1 MSCSAMSGCACLV
14 HVSVA
19 PVASAFYA
27 NVVPRIKYKGTT
39 AKDRVLCLSLLR
51 NTVGLWRCEG
61 FQYAVLSRDPHSAR

>member
-14 HVSVA
+14 HVSVG

-51 NTVGLWRCEG
+51 NAAGPWRSGG
-61 FQYAVLSRDPHSAR
+61 FQYAVLSRDPDSAG